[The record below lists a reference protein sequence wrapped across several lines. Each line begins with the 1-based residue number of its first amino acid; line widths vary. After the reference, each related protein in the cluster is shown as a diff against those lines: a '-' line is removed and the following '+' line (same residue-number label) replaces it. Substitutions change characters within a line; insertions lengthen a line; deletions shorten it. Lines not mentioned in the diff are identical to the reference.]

1 MSDGLNGRR
10 AGSDNGHPL
19 VSELAQYRSLLAATG
34 VIVVPTCGV
43 KYLSTEILHAA
54 DPWHFGRIDGPIRH
68 DHEARTQLVPT
79 IGRDFPPPNSSVPF
93 HRKNLGMEQRPA
105 IQNRSRSEE
114 NQFEL
119 QSIMRT

>member
-1 MSDGLNGRR
+1 MIRR
-10 AGSDNGHPL
+10 PPRSTRTDTLFPYTTL
-19 VSELAQYRSLLAATG
+19 FRSQYRSLLAATG

-105 IQNRSRSEE
+105 
-114 NQFEL
+114 L
-119 QSIMRT
+119 QIRTPGPMLARKSIG